1 MLNFSIAANFHFGRE
16 LKVVSC
22 AVYQSLIPEAL
33 FRSSDFQWDR
43 SANYELKPKNQ
54 HMHKDNITVSEHQE
68 KKTGYDGQE
77 IQILTL

>member
-33 FRSSDFQWDR
+33 FRSSDFQWER